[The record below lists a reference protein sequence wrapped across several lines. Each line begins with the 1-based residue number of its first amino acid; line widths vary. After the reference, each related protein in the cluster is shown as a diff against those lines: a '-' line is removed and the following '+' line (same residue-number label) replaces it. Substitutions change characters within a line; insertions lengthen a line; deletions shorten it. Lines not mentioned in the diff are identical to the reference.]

1 MNKYINRPVVG
12 IDVAAE
18 FSMVA
23 ILAPDGEVY
32 RKSFRINHT
41 LDGFEYLASEIKKV
55 EEKYDMKVASFMES
69 TGVYHIS
76 LFHFLS
82 LMCSLSILLS
92 LILTKISILEK

>member
-55 EEKYDMKVASFMES
+55 EDIVEIMNYSVMSTPALVVDGVVKS
-69 TGVYHIS
+69 TGKV
-76 LFHFLS
+76 LS
-82 LMCSLSILLS
+82 VDEL
-92 LILTKISILEK
+92 LILFKGI

>member
-32 RKSFRINHT
+32 RKSFTVKHT
-41 LDGFEYLASEIKKV
+41 LDRFEEVSSEMKKV
-55 EEKYDMKVASFMES
+55 EEK
-69 TGVYHIS
+69 
-76 LFHFLS
+76 
-82 LMCSLSILLS
+82 
-92 LILTKISILEK
+92 

>member
-41 LDGFEYLASEIKKV
+41 LDGFEYLAWIIHDDLK
-55 EEKYDMKVASFMES
+55 
-69 TGVYHIS
+69 
-76 LFHFLS
+76 
-82 LMCSLSILLS
+82 
-92 LILTKISILEK
+92 LIFKSSN